1 MITNFTTWFEPVPSE
16 LLQEKAMADTWE
28 KNIIIHKGRFPKWQR
43 KHIALLG
50 VSTLNTDNLNPTQHP
65 ANQVRKKLYDLKK
78 GTGTYQ
84 IVDLGNLIAEK
95 ELVATQQ
102 KLAQVCEKLLEHQV
116 LPIVIGDTHALDYG
130 QFQAYES
137 QGRLINV
144 VNVDAKIDVED
155 VESAPPAHTHTQ
167 TILSHKPNFLF
178 CYNHL
183 AYQRFLN
190 SKQALNLLEQ
200 FYFEAYSVG
209 QLRKDL
215 QEIEPLIRQ
224 ADMLSFDIQA
234 IKMEYAPAHPQAQ
247 LLGLNVEEACQI
259 CWFAGLSEK
268 IASLGIYEY
277 HPEYDERQKTASL
290 IATMVWYFVEGYYHR
305 VKLKDFNS
313 SAFMKYL
320 VATLDH
326 NNQNPMV
333 FYKHKVTQ
341 KWWMEVPYPNELSQ
355 AQEAMIV
362 PCSYKDYQTA
372 NKGEVPDRWISTYAK
387 LT

>member
-1 MITNFTTWFEPVPSE
+1 MITNFVTWFEPVPSQ
-16 LLQEKAMADTWE
+16 LFNEKAAADTWE
-28 KNIIIHKGRFPKWQR
+28 RNITIHKGRFPKWGR

-50 VSTLNTDNLNPTQHP
+50 ANGSKKDNLNPEQHP
-65 ANQVRKKLYDLKK
+65 ANQVRKKLYALKK

-84 IVDLGNLIAEK
+84 IIDLGNLIAE
-95 ELVATQQ
+95 EDLSATQQ
-102 KLAQVCEKLLEHQV
+102 KLAQVCEKLIEQQI
-116 LPIVIGDTHALDYG
+116 LPIIIGDTHALDYG

-137 QGRLINV
+137 QGKLINV
-144 VNVDAKIDVED
+144 VTVDAKIDVED
-155 VESAPPAHTHTQ
+155 IAAALSTHTHTQ
-167 TILSHKPNFLF
+167 AILSHKPNFLF
-178 CYNHL
+178 SYNHL
-183 AYQRFLN
+183 AYQAFLN

-200 FYFEAYSVG
+200 LYFEAYSVG

-268 IASLGIYEY
+268 ITSLGIYEFY
-277 HPEYDERQKTASL
+277 PKYEERQKTASL
-290 IATMVWYFVEGYYHR
+290 IATMVWYFVEGYYNR

-313 SAFMKYL
+313 NAFMKYL

-326 NNQNPMV
+326 SNQNPMV

-355 AQEAMIV
+355 TQECMIV